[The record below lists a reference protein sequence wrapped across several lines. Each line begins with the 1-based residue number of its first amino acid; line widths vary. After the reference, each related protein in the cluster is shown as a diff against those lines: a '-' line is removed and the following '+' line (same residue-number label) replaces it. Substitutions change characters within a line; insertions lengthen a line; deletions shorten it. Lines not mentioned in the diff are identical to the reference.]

1 MTKYEKLPDDIIIE
15 LVHQGDKEAEEYML
29 LKYMPLVNSETRFL
43 YLAGAETEDL
53 AQEGMIGLFTAIRDY
68 IPDSD
73 ASFITF
79 ATVCIRNRIHSALT
93 AANRQKHAM
102 LNNYISLFYNDLE
115 EGNGELSNLTSDDNI
130 SNPEFIILR
139 HEKIEQMYEK
149 LDMKLSPVE
158 KNVAKLYIQGLSRK
172 EIATQLGK
180 TEKSVD
186 NALTRIHNK
195 LKEN

>member
-73 ASFITF
+73 AS
-79 ATVCIRNRIHSALT
+79 N
-93 AANRQKHAM
+93 HA
-102 LNNYISLFYNDLE
+102 
-115 EGNGELSNLTSDDNI
+115 
-130 SNPEFIILR
+130 R
-139 HEKIEQMYEK
+139 
-149 LDMKLSPVE
+149 
-158 KNVAKLYIQGLSRK
+158 
-172 EIATQLGK
+172 
-180 TEKSVD
+180 
-186 NALTRIHNK
+186 
-195 LKEN
+195 